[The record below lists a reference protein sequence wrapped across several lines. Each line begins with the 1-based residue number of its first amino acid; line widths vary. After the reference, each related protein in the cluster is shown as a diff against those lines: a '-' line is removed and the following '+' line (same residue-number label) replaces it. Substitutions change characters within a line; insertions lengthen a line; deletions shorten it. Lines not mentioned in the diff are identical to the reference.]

1 MQMGEAACAAAEAVG
16 YYNAGTVEFIFDCD
30 TDKFYFMEM
39 NTRLQV
45 EHPVTEEITG
55 LDLVEWQFKVAAGHK
70 LPITCQSMVP
80 LLGHAIECRITV
92 EDPKNDFLPQ
102 TGKITTL
109 REPSSEYVDV
119 RLDSGVREGDEITA
133 YYDPM
138 IAKLIAHADTREQA
152 IQKMQRA
159 LSEYTVIGVPTNI
172 KFHKR
177 ILANEQFMAGN
188 YDTNFLVD
196 QHDNLFGQEREI
208 SLPKYG
214 TISVIKAYLQNLR
227 YRVNR
232 QTPIDPWEMRDM
244 FRVNHL
250 AKRRLML
257 IDDKGLEHTTFIEY
271 VSEDTFNVF

>member
-1 MQMGEAACAAAEAVG
+1 MPIAPPVVL
-16 YYNAGTVEFIFDCD
+16 AGIL
-30 TDKFYFMEM
+30 K
-39 NTRLQV
+39 RL
-45 EHPVTEEITG
+45 
-55 LDLVEWQFKVAAGHK
+55 
-70 LPITCQSMVP
+70 
-80 LLGHAIECRITV
+80 
-92 EDPKNDFLPQ
+92 
-102 TGKITTL
+102 
-109 REPSSEYVDV
+109 
-119 RLDSGVREGDEITA
+119 
-133 YYDPM
+133 
-138 IAKLIAHADTREQA
+138 REQA

>member
-1 MQMGEAACAAAEAVG
+1 MGEAACEAAKAVG

-45 EHPVTEEITG
+45 EHPVTEEVTG

-70 LPITCQSMVP
+70 LPITCQTMVP
-80 LLGHAIECRITV
+80 LMGHAIECRITV

-177 ILANEQFMAGN
+177 ILANE
-188 YDTNFLVD
+188 
-196 QHDNLFGQEREI
+196 
-208 SLPKYG
+208 
-214 TISVIKAYLQNLR
+214 
-227 YRVNR
+227 
-232 QTPIDPWEMRDM
+232 
-244 FRVNHL
+244 
-250 AKRRLML
+250 
-257 IDDKGLEHTTFIEY
+257 
-271 VSEDTFNVF
+271 